1 MNVTSVN
8 NTGSKSP
15 LFSSR
20 SGFFIIM
27 ALDIDQ
33 VLEQIG
39 SMGRY
44 QIRFISAICYL
55 GFFISGFQTMIMTF
69 IATEPGWRC
78 VTNSTLCNATGVY
91 RPGDVGY
98 NDRCDRKLPS
108 SEWEYEDT
116 FTSTVTEVCT
126 GQNEIYVKSSSPGQF
141 LWLGHFHAWKR
152 ALCTKRSDGTKST

>member
-1 MNVTSVN
+1 
-8 NTGSKSP
+8 
-15 LFSSR
+15 
-20 SGFFIIM
+20 M

-44 QIRFISAICYL
+44 QIRFISAMCYL
-55 GFFISGFQTMIMTF
+55 GFFVSGFQTMIMTF

-126 GQNEIYVKSSSPGQF
+126 GQFEISRP
-141 LWLGHFHAWKR
+141 HPR
-152 ALCTKRSDGTKST
+152 AIPMARTFSRLEMGLLHETVTWYKKHLARM

>member
-8 NTGSKSP
+8 NTGSKSSF
-15 LFSSR
+15 FSLR

-44 QIRFISAICYL
+44 QIRFIGAMCYL
-55 GFFISGFQTMIMTF
+55 GFFVSGFQTMIMTF

-126 GQNEIYVKSSSPGQF
+126 GRFEISSLHLSGNSY
-141 LWLGHFHAWKR
+141 G
-152 ALCTKRSDGTKST
+152 